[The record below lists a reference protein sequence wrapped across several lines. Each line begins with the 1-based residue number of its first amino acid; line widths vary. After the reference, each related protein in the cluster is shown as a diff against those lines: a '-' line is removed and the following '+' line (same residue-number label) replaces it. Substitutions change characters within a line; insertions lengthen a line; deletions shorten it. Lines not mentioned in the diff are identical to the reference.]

1 MRAGRGRDLRE
12 VGAGSCRDIQGGRGE
27 KNIEQSRRVF
37 AGPMVSAKE
46 QKKVNFKQNTRM
58 DRLAITES
66 NQTNHATCQSRFWG
80 ISILYKSFFFFLP
93 LYYLHLPIVPF

>member
-1 MRAGRGRDLRE
+1 
-12 VGAGSCRDIQGGRGE
+12 
-27 KNIEQSRRVF
+27 
-37 AGPMVSAKE
+37 MVSAKE